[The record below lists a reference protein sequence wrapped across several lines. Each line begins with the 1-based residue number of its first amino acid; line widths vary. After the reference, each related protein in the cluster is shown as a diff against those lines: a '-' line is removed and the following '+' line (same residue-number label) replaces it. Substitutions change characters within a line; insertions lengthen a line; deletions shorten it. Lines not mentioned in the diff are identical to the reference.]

1 MASTIQI
8 KRSSGTSA
16 PSSLAAGELAWADH
30 GSGGAAGKLYI
41 GDGTASGA
49 VVRTIGGTL
58 SSTFVSDILNNSA
71 MTGNPTAPTQSA
83 NNNSTR
89 LATTAYVDTQVN
101 AHVDTLAEASDTNI
115 ASLGAGHVLIWDGT
129 DSFDNKFLSGDV
141 TMTAGGVTSVTDV
154 QNNAVALG
162 SKTTGAYVST
172 IAGTTN
178 EIEVS
183 GSGAETAQ
191 VTIGLPDNV
200 TIAGNLTVSG
210 TTTTVNSTTVSIADP
225 VFVLGQNASDDN
237 KDRGI
242 EFKYNDGVARVG
254 FFGMDDTDA
263 KFKYF
268 TAASNSSEVFSGTL
282 GNAAFGNIDGTLTTA
297 SQTNITG
304 VGTISTGAWNGTR
317 ISSTYGGLG
326 INTSSSTGVASV
338 SSGTWS
344 IQAHLPVSL
353 GGTGQAAVTANAILV
368 GAGTND
374 LTILTI
380 GSAGQ
385 FLKVS
390 SGGAPAWEDAIDG
403 GTF

>member
-8 KRSSGTSA
+8 KRSTGTSA
-16 PSSLAAGELAWADH
+16 PSSLAKGEMGWADH
-30 GSGGAAGKLYI
+30 GSGGAAGNLYI
-41 GDGTASGA
+41 GDMTPAGA
-49 VVRTIGGTL
+49 VVRKIGGTL
-58 SSTFVSDILNNSA
+58 NSTFVSDILNNTSL
-71 MTGNPTAPTQSA
+71 TGTPVAPTQSA

-89 LATTAYVDTQVN
+89 VATTAYVDNQVN

-141 TMTAGGVTSVTDV
+141 TMTAGGVVSVNSV
-154 QNNAVALG
+154 QNNSVTMG
-162 SKTTGAYVST
+162 TDTTGGYIST
-172 IAGTTN
+172 IVGTTN
-178 EIEVS
+178 EIEVA

-254 FFGMDDTDA
+254 FFGMDDTDS
-263 KFKYF
+263 KFKYL
-268 TAASNSSEVFSGTL
+268 TAATNNTEVFSGTL
-282 GNAAFGNIDGTLTTA
+282 GNAAFGTIDGTLTTA

-304 VGTISTGAWNGTR
+304 VGTISTGNWNATR

-326 INTSSSTGVASV
+326 IDTSGSTGVASV

-353 GGTGQAAVTANAILV
+353 GGTGITSVTAQGLLV

-374 LTILTI
+374 LTTLTI
-380 GSAGQ
+380 GTAGQ

>member
-8 KRSSGTSA
+8 KRSTGNSA

-30 GSGGAAGKLYI
+30 GTGGAAGCLYV
-41 GDGTASGA
+41 GDGSSGGA
-49 VVRTIGGTL
+49 VVRMVCGTQ
-58 SSTFVSDILNNSA
+58 SSAFVSGILNNSA
-71 MTGNPTAPTQSA
+71 MTGNPTATTQSA

-89 LATTAYVDTQVN
+89 LATTAYVDNQVT

-115 ASLGAGHVLIWDGT
+115 ASLGAGHVLVWDGT

-141 TMTAGGVTSVTDV
+141 TMNSGGVVSVNSV

-162 SKTTGAYVST
+162 TKTTGAYVAT
-172 IAGTTN
+172 IAGTAN

-183 GSGAETAQ
+183 GSGSETAQ
-191 VTIGLPDNV
+191 VTIGLPNNV

-242 EFKYNDGVARVG
+242 EFKYNDGVSRIG

-263 KFKYF
+263 KFKYL
-268 TAASNSSEVFSGTL
+268 TAATNNTEVFSGTL

-304 VGTISTGAWNGTR
+304 VGTISTGTWNATAISATKGGT
-317 ISSTYGGLG
+317 G
-326 INTSSSTGVASV
+326 INTSSSTGVPTL

-344 IQAHLPVSL
+344 VQAQTPVTL
-353 GGTGQAAVTANAILV
+353 GGTGIGSVASSGILI
-368 GAGTND
+368 GAGTSD
-374 LTILTI
+374 MTVLTI